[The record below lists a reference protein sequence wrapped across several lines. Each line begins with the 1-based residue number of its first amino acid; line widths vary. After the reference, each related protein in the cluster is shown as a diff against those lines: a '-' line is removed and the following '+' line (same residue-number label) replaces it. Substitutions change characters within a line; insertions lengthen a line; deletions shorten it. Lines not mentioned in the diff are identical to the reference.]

1 MVAEGSPPPKHGF
14 HVEVCA
20 RAVKVAKD
28 YVVFPLSPHEP
39 YRKSSGAGYSY
50 DPPFLD
56 RPNGLQRALGRQK
69 SEESARRLVTLSGVI
84 AQLPITLVK
93 GSPALTFTVGDK
105 SALVVA
111 DLHLGLEDELATR
124 GVSIP
129 DLSARVAQEFIEL
142 VRGLS
147 PDVVVLLGDVKHGVG
162 LPSPR
167 VRRLVRE
174 ILCDLL
180 ELVAEVR
187 IIKGNHD
194 GGLEEIIPSGVNMIG
209 PRGGTL
215 GNLGLIH
222 GHSWPADEIFSCR
235 LVLAGH
241 IHPAVRIIDPGTGRP
256 KVLRAWM
263 IVPWRRE
270 VLQERLGAPVS
281 RESRVLILP
290 AFNRFV
296 GYGVFEGQPHMR
308 RFGPLASHA
317 LDVERA
323 HFFSLDGHYLGSTAE
338 LSRRGPP

>member
-1 MVAEGSPPPKHGF
+1 M
-14 HVEVCA
+14 
-20 RAVKVAKD
+20 
-28 YVVFPLSPHEP
+28 
-39 YRKSSGAGYSY
+39 
-50 DPPFLD
+50 
-56 RPNGLQRALGRQK
+56 
-69 SEESARRLVTLSGVI
+69 
-84 AQLPITLVK
+84 PITLVK

-105 SALVVA
+105 SVLVVA
-111 DLHLGLEDELATR
+111 DLHLGLEDELAMK

-129 DLSARVAQEFIEL
+129 DLSARVAQEFIRL

-147 PDVVVLLGDVKHGVG
+147 PDIVVLLGDVKHGVG

-180 ELVAEVR
+180 EVVAEVH

-194 GGLEEIIPSGVNMIG
+194 GGLEEIIPSEVNMIG

-222 GHSWPADEIFSCR
+222 GHSWPADEISSRR

-241 IHPAVRIIDPGTGRP
+241 IHPAVRITDPGTGRP
-256 KVLRAWM
+256 SILRAWM

-290 AFNRFV
+290 AFNRYV
-296 GYGVFEGQPHMR
+296 GYGFLRVNRICEDSDLWRLTRWM
-308 RFGPLASHA
+308 
-317 LDVERA
+317 
-323 HFFSLDGHYLGSTAE
+323 
-338 LSRRGPP
+338 